1 MNSDM
6 KKIYLAVLNEIEKRE
21 TNLSIAGGRGYGTGK
36 AYSNKSVGVLQLL
49 GYEENELPEEYKIK
63 PVKISKAFKD
73 KEKK

>member
-36 AYSNKSVGVLQLL
+36 AYSNSL
-49 GYEENELPEEYKIK
+49 
-63 PVKISKAFKD
+63 
-73 KEKK
+73 